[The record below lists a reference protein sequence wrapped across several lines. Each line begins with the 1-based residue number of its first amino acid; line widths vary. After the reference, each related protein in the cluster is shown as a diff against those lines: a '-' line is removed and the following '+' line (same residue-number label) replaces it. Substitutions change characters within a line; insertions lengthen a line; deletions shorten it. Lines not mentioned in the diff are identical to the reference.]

1 MLGLLIVAALAGEPL
16 FKPTGKYAPVITEPA
31 NPSAKTE
38 QSDLHSHLCSNPRCK
53 HEWWHDPRKGPVSH
67 NCPKCGREQYVIN
80 RHAPADSRAMPTN
93 DVSSP
98 PRPVV
103 RESVSK
109 SIVYVVGSTTCGA
122 CQVFERNHG
131 KGDATTEYRYVKLD
145 RPRPADIDV
154 ATWNQCVNFSNSGRF
169 LWPFFVA
176 KIEGQF
182 IAVQARVEK

>member
-1 MLGLLIVAALAGEPL
+1 MIGLLIVAAMSGEPL
-16 FKPTGKYAPVITEPA
+16 FKPTGKYAVT
-31 NPSAKTE
+31 
-38 QSDLHSHLCSNPRCK
+38 
-53 HEWWHDPRKGPVSH
+53 
-67 NCPKCGREQYVIN
+67 
-80 RHAPADSRAMPTN
+80 APDSRTTPTN
-93 DVSSP
+93 DVPTP

-154 ATWNQCVNFSNSGRF
+154 ATWNQCVAFSNSGRF
-169 LWPFFVA
+169 LWPFFVTL
-176 KIEGQF
+176 IDGQF
-182 IAVQARVEK
+182 IAIQARVEK

>member
-1 MLGLLIVAALAGEPL
+1 MILILLAMLTADRPRAPL
-16 FKPTGKYAPVITEPA
+16 PRAPLP
-31 NPSAKTE
+31 
-38 QSDLHSHLCSNPRCK
+38 QST
-53 HEWWHDPRKGPVSH
+53 
-67 NCPKCGREQYVIN
+67 
-80 RHAPADSRAMPTN
+80 PADSRTTPTN
-93 DVSSP
+93 DVPSP

-103 RESVSK
+103 RESAPIPVR

-145 RPRPADIDV
+145 RMRPADIDV
-154 ATWNQCVNFSNSGRF
+154 ATWNQCVAFSNSGKF

-176 KIEGQF
+176 KIGNEF